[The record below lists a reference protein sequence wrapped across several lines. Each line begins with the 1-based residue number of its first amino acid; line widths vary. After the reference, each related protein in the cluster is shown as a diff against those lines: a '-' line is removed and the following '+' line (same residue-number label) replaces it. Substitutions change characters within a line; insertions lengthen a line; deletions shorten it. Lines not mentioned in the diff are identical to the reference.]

1 MIQERSQPPI
11 RDCFERVPLGLTV
24 ERDFYLTDAAALLFR
39 RGKRR
44 KGKGGKKKKKVN
56 GPMDPSSRG
65 PSPPRLLAHLAH
77 SREKYARLPQPG
89 LARKYVIGWYI
100 RINLH
105 DEMRGVAR
113 FADDEDREIF
123 EGRKMLILCFFFL
136 RVYIC
141 NSTMNGIESGVV

>member
-1 MIQERSQPPI
+1 MEKGEKER
-11 RDCFERVPLGLTV
+11 E
-24 ERDFYLTDAAALLFR
+24 E
-39 RGKRR
+39 
-44 KGKGGKKKKKVN
+44 KKKKKVN

-123 EGRKMLILCFFFL
+123 EGRKMLILCFFF
-136 RVYIC
+136 
-141 NSTMNGIESGVV
+141 